1 MIEYDKYKKALKN
14 LELQFANY
22 RTLEDS
28 LPGLMRE
35 AVEES
40 VIQRFEVCYD
50 CLWKVLKRFLA
61 EYLGIPD
68 LPNSPKPIFRI
79 AAENHILT
87 AGTPSDPLPI
97 ERWWMDYANAR
108 VDTSHDYSGLK
119 AKAALA
125 LIQDFIPDAIALYQ
139 KMTSQPWK

>member
-1 MIEYDKYKKALKN
+1 MIDYDKYQKALKN

-22 RTLEDS
+22 RTLDPALS
-28 LPGLMRE
+28 GLMRE

-40 VIQRFEVCYD
+40 VIHRFEICYD
-50 CLWKVLKRFLA
+50 CLWKVLKC
-61 EYLGIPD
+61 YLSENLGLPD

-87 AGTPSDPLPI
+87 ASTPSDPLSI
-97 ERWWMDYANAR
+97 ERWMDYANAR
-108 VDTSHDYSGLK
+108 VDTTHDYNGLK

>member
-1 MIEYDKYKKALKN
+1 MIDYDKYKKALKN

-22 RTLEDS
+22 RTLDPA
-28 LPGLMRE
+28 LAGLMRE

-50 CLWKVLKRFLA
+50 CLWKILKR
-61 EYLGIPD
+61 YLSENLGLPD

-79 AAENHILT
+79 AAENHILDS
-87 AGTPSDPLPI
+87 AASSDPHAI
-97 ERWWMDYANAR
+97 ERWIDYANAR
-108 VDTSHDYSGLK
+108 VDTTHDYSGLK
-119 AKAALA
+119 AKAALT

-139 KMTSQPWK
+139 KMTSQSWT